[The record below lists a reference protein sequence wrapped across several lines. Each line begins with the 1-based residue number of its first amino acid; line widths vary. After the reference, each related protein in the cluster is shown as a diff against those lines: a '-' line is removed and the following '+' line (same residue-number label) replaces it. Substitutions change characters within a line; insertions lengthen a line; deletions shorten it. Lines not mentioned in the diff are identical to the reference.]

1 MHVSA
6 LQNLIDN
13 SLNYSKEAPN
23 DSIIQW
29 GHELAPIL
37 KKQKEYKTLFQLK
50 QLIATAYATRG
61 DMNMAI
67 DHARQMYKEAKELN
81 YPIGIALSSRA
92 IGDAYLNAN
101 MQEPAIES
109 YKEALELL
117 DKIPGS
123 EILEQ
128 EILPKFILTLIQTS
142 HMDEARTY
150 LKRFENLHTAAPT
163 PTFHFFLCTCKAYY
177 DIEAGNPEKGKAS
190 LDEARKISDQ
200 LKFLYLRSIF
210 NYILGQYYQ
219 AIGEYGLALQQYE
232 RLINTPKAPA
242 PNKHI
247 GLQLECAQLLTKM
260 GRTEEACLIYQK
272 ANEQKDSLNA
282 LSYAR
287 QINDLRGMYQI
298 DQMEIRNQ
306 IQRNQITLWV
316 IIASIFILVL
326 ILLLIVRIRQEANRL
341 LHSKEELE
349 IARKYAENAIHTKS
363 LFLSNMS
370 HEIRTPLNALS
381 GFSSILTE
389 ESIDNDTRR
398 QCNDII
404 QQNSELLLK
413 LINDVI
419 DLSSLDPGK
428 LTFNFKECDAVN
440 ICRNVIDTVEKVKQ
454 TQAGV
459 SFITSLDKLT
469 LRTDESRLQQ
479 VLINLLINAT
489 KFTTEGNITLTLEKE
504 SETMALFIV
513 TDTGCGIPP
522 EKQNQIFN
530 RFEKL
535 NEGAQGTGLG
545 LSICQLIIEQ
555 IGGKIW
561 IDPEYTGGARFRFTH
576 PIGPTKEEEAE
587 G

>member
-163 PTFHFFLCTCKAYY
+163 PTFHFFLCACKAYY

-200 LKFLYLRSIF
+200 LRFLYLRSIF

-287 QINDLRGMYQI
+287 QINDLRGMYQDRPDGNPEPDTTQPDHPVGYHSFHFHI
-298 DQMEIRNQ
+298 SAYFAADRPHPAGSQPPSPFQRRVGDCAQVCRKRHTYQKPVPIQYEPRN
-306 IQRNQITLWV
+306 
-316 IIASIFILVL
+316 
-326 ILLLIVRIRQEANRL
+326 
-341 LHSKEELE
+341 
-349 IARKYAENAIHTKS
+349 
-363 LFLSNMS
+363 
-370 HEIRTPLNALS
+370 
-381 GFSSILTE
+381 
-389 ESIDNDTRR
+389 
-398 QCNDII
+398 
-404 QQNSELLLK
+404 
-413 LINDVI
+413 
-419 DLSSLDPGK
+419 
-428 LTFNFKECDAVN
+428 
-440 ICRNVIDTVEKVKQ
+440 
-454 TQAGV
+454 
-459 SFITSLDKLT
+459 
-469 LRTDESRLQQ
+469 
-479 VLINLLINAT
+479 
-489 KFTTEGNITLTLEKE
+489 
-504 SETMALFIV
+504 
-513 TDTGCGIPP
+513 TDTAECPFR
-522 EKQNQIFN
+522 IFV
-530 RFEKL
+530 
-535 NEGAQGTGLG
+535 
-545 LSICQLIIEQ
+545 
-555 IGGKIW
+555 
-561 IDPEYTGGARFRFTH
+561 H
-576 PIGPTKEEEAE
+576 PDRRVYRQ
-587 G
+587 